1 MFREFWPSTSHSLHK
16 MVPLNT
22 KGIRPSLTSLL
33 FLGGDIKLTP
43 GPAQKQERIENM
55 YINQCQARKNRK
67 HLMSV
72 AHLNVRCVASRENF
86 YLLKQTVTTKKFHI
100 FIVSVSW
107 LDRTVC
113 NADILCSI
121 KLYFGTVQL
130 TIVSPTE
137 WLQRLWFSLKKIRWW
152 ATGLFCLRRI
162 CFPGLI

>member
-1 MFREFWPSTSHSLHK
+1 MSLPQFLTYLLLRNWQYEVFGVPRVLTVNFVPFTSQDGAA
-16 MVPLNT
+16 NT

-33 FLGGDIKLTP
+33 LLGGDIKLTP
-43 GPAQKQERIENM
+43 GRAQKQERIENM

-72 AHLNVRCVASRENF
+72 AHLNVRSVASRENF
-86 YLLKQTVTTKKFHI
+86 YLLKQTVTTKNFHI

-113 NADILCSI
+113 NADILCFI

-137 WLQRLWFSLKKIRWW
+137 WLQRL
-152 ATGLFCLRRI
+152 
-162 CFPGLI
+162 

>member
-1 MFREFWPSTSHSLHK
+1 MSLAQFLTYLLLKNWQYEVFGVPRVLTVNFPFTSQDGAA
-16 MVPLNT
+16 NT

-33 FLGGDIKLTP
+33 LLGGDIKLTP

-72 AHLNVRCVASRENF
+72 ASRENF
-86 YLLKQTVTTKKFHI
+86 YLLKQTVTTKNFHI
-100 FIVSVSW
+100 FILSVSW

-113 NADILCSI
+113 NADILCFI
-121 KLYFGTVQL
+121 KLYFGTFQL

-137 WLQRLWFSLKKIRWW
+137 WLQRL
-152 ATGLFCLRRI
+152 
-162 CFPGLI
+162 